1 VRRAIGFTVLLAAA
15 STALLFSQAST
26 DEDVILRAMRAELD
40 RSRQLRVVGAGD
52 PPYFISYGVTEAD
65 TYRAAAQLGALIGAS
80 RNRFRS
86 PSIEVRVGSY
96 DFDNT
101 GYIFTGRFG
110 GTRFD
115 RDSWPLDDLYDPIR
129 ESLWLST
136 DRTFKAALESISRKR
151 AALNSAA
158 PSNDK
163 LPDFSPVP
171 AVKSVQKVTRKK
183 IDEAAWSAR
192 AVRLSAAFN
201 AIPDILNSSVESQAL
216 EGVTYLMNSEG
227 TVLRYSDSLAAV
239 TAKVEGQAADGMLV
253 RDARTFQALEID
265 GLPPD
270 AEMLK
275 GIAEV
280 GANLRALAHAP
291 VGEASSGPVLFEPQA
306 AAQLLAQLL
315 GDNLRLP
322 RKPVAEPGRN
332 INFLPSELETKVG
345 SRILPDWFDV
355 VDDPKQTTWKGKPLV
370 GFYEFDLE
378 GVPAQ
383 PVSVIEKG
391 VLKNFLTTRQ
401 PVKGFPTSN
410 GHARLPGSYGNRS
423 AAISSLFIKAS
434 RAAPLAKLKQQLI
447 DLCKE
452 RGKPYG
458 MLVRKLDYP
467 FSAGFGELQSLAQGS
482 QQSGGSVRPVSPPVL
497 IYRVYP
503 DGREELVRG
512 LRFRGMS
519 TRSLRDILAASEET
533 ALFEFVNNA
542 APLALLGAGGYLAP
556 TSVISPALLFEE
568 IELEIPQE
576 QLPKRPIVSPPGS

>member
-1 VRRAIGFTVLLAAA
+1 MRRAIGFTVLLAAA

>member
-1 VRRAIGFTVLLAAA
+1 
-15 STALLFSQAST
+15 
-26 DEDVILRAMRAELD
+26 
-40 RSRQLRVVGAGD
+40 
-52 PPYFISYGVTEAD
+52 
-65 TYRAAAQLGALIGAS
+65 
-80 RNRFRS
+80 
-86 PSIEVRVGSY
+86 
-96 DFDNT
+96 
-101 GYIFTGRFG
+101 
-110 GTRFD
+110 
-115 RDSWPLDDLYDPIR
+115 
-129 ESLWLST
+129 
-136 DRTFKAALESISRKR
+136 
-151 AALNSAA
+151 
-158 PSNDK
+158 
-163 LPDFSPVP
+163 
-171 AVKSVQKVTRKK
+171 
-183 IDEAAWSAR
+183 
-192 AVRLSAAFN
+192 
-201 AIPDILNSSVESQAL
+201 
-216 EGVTYLMNSEG
+216 
-227 TVLRYSDSLAAV
+227 
-239 TAKVEGQAADGMLV
+239 MLV